1 MNLILRA
8 CGLPNKAPPPPPSV
22 EPAAWRR
29 RGTLP
34 VSPLVD
40 LPVSALWRCALFGE
54 LSTFHGLI
62 VVMGHSR
69 RRAAATLKGIMRDD
83 PSRPSALFSDARD
96 VQMQY
101 TDDDH
106 HRATPSRRKWCIP
119 WACTDLRLSTEY
131 LRLSAEA
138 LEREEESHWPED
150 GESFAGRRAAAIRC
164 VLETAVYHGVASI
177 NGTNKDVGGHETVA
191 LVSVARPAARCS
203 LDASEAPRVLFVV
216 SSAEATTGKG
226 CGDGQVYESMGVY
239 AVLGAGGNERRAALV
254 DAAWELLDPEGTG
267 FVERESFLDAYDASR
282 HPRVFVDGEVDEY
295 RKQQIEKAL
304 RVLCKRHT
312 GLDRAGHVSRRE
324 FETYCAECPEED
336 DEAFE
341 RLLDVW
347 TAGETLSVER
357 SSEPAAPSPMRPG
370 SRIVRLVH
378 TFWPQEDRNFDNGD
392 DHEYL
397 HTATYETCEDVSELL
412 GVDYF
417 DLGHVIK
424 AVALVANLRG
434 RADDQWE
441 HLERSS
447 KHYAP
452 PSRRSERLRYSEFCD
467 DFPRFERDTGKSEK
481 WGSTVAYPE
490 GKDLFYRLPGGQGS
504 RDINGRGSWR
514 AADHEFSYRHES
526 AHGLLRQVVAEV
538 STRVDLEAC
547 ASLET
552 LHDKLRGWREVV
564 RARLRRQHPA
574 VLQEWEEG
582 PVQDHFAFEYS
593 TQHWR
598 GV

>member
-1 MNLILRA
+1 MEYTY
-8 CGLPNKAPPPPPSV
+8 K
-22 EPAAWRR
+22 WR
-29 RGTLP
+29 
-34 VSPLVD
+34 
-40 LPVSALWRCALFGE
+40 
-54 LSTFHGLI
+54 H
-62 VVMGHSR
+62 
-69 RRAAATLKGIMRDD
+69 RD
-83 PSRPSALFSDARD
+83 
-96 VQMQY
+96 
-101 TDDDH
+101 
-106 HRATPSRRKWCIP
+106 TPSRERWSIP
-119 WACTDLRLSTEY
+119 DASRGSFAY

-177 NGTNKDVGGHETVA
+177 EGTNRDVDGHETVA
-191 LVSVARPAARCS
+191 LVSVARPAPRCS
-203 LDASEAPRVLFVV
+203 LDAKEPPRVLFVV

-226 CGDGQVYESMGVY
+226 CGDGQVYESIGVY

-254 DAAWELLDPEGTG
+254 DAAWALLDPEGTG
-267 FVERESFLDAYDASR
+267 FVELGAFSDAHDASR
-282 HPRVFVDGEVDEY
+282 HPRVCGDGEVNEWLKE
-295 RKQQIEKAL
+295 RQEKAL
-304 RVLCKRHT
+304 RVWCKRHA

-324 FETYCAECPEED
+324 FQTYYAECPEND

-341 RLLDVW
+341 RRLDVW

-357 SSEPAAPSPMRPG
+357 SSDPAAPSPMRPS

-397 HTATYETCEDVSELL
+397 HTATHETCEDVAELL

-504 RDINGRGSWR
+504 RNIRGSSR

-526 AHGLLRQVVAEV
+526 AHGLLRQVVDEV
-538 STRVDLEAC
+538 STRVDLASC
-547 ASLET
+547 ASL
-552 LHDKLRGWREVV
+552 G
-564 RARLRRQHPA
+564 RARARR
-574 VLQEWEEG
+574 
-582 PVQDHFAFEYS
+582 
-593 TQHWR
+593 R
-598 GV
+598 